1 MGSVVVKYALVVALF
16 IVIVCGA
23 YYSGYSIGASNT
35 RVEYV
40 TKEKEV
46 IKYVAKET
54 AIIHSKP
61 NANRSVILERMRNN
75 QL

>member
-1 MGSVVVKYALVVALF
+1 MVKYAVVIALF

-23 YYSGYSIGASNT
+23 YYSGYSIGSSNT

-46 IKYVAKET
+46 IKYVAKEK
-54 AIIHSKP
+54 ALIHSKP
-61 NANRSVILERMRNN
+61 NATRNELVGLYERNEF
-75 QL
+75 

>member
-1 MGSVVVKYALVVALF
+1 MVRYALVIALF

-23 YYSGYSIGASNT
+23 YYSGYSAGASNT
-35 RVEYV
+35 KIEYV

-46 IKYVAKET
+46 VKYVAKEK

-61 NANRSVILERMRNN
+61 NATRDELLERMRSGE
-75 QL
+75 L

>member
-1 MGSVVVKYALVVALF
+1 MGSVVVKYALVIALF

-35 RVEYV
+35 KVEYV
-40 TKEKEV
+40 TQEKEV

-61 NANRSVILERMRNN
+61 NATREQILELMRRNM
-75 QL
+75 L

>member
-1 MGSVVVKYALVVALF
+1 MGSVVVKYALVIALF
-16 IVIVCGA
+16 IAVIGGT
-23 YYSGYSIGASNT
+23 YYSGYSAGSSNAKI
-35 RVEYV
+35 EYV

-46 IKYVAKET
+46 IKYVAKEK
-54 AIIHSKP
+54 AIIYSKP